1 MLRIQAAGSL
11 ISPFDHHGGSWQF
24 VLPAGHDTV
33 RLLSRSASACLQR
46 PWIEHRRQL
55 GVMVKRISV
64 YHGAYSTDIS
74 LQDPNLTDGWWAVE
88 RDKAAV
94 WRWTDGDAVL
104 PIAGLATR
112 GDRVLLEVVVGQTV
126 PYPLTQPPPETPC
139 IAA

>member
-1 MLRIQAAGSL
+1 
-11 ISPFDHHGGSWQF
+11 
-24 VLPAGHDTV
+24 
-33 RLLSRSASACLQR
+33 
-46 PWIEHRRQL
+46 
-55 GVMVKRISV
+55 VMVKRISV
-64 YHGAYSTDIS
+64 YNGAYSTDIS

-94 WRWTDGDAVL
+94 WRWTDGDALL

-126 PYPLTQPPPETPC
+126 PYPLTQPRPETPC